1 MNRAFVIVMM
11 TMLVLPGFASAP
23 TDDLPLWKRLI
34 AIVAPGPG
42 YTARV
47 MRVHEPAV
55 REEAI
60 ATAPDALAVATAST
74 FTAAVS
80 EIPVAEAT
88 ATAPATETTSS
99 IAKTASANTVAPA
112 PANAAASASVVTPA
126 GTLTSANATALANT
140 ASQPEQPSSE
150 PKAPTVSVIVKVTTA
165 DAAAKVEVPRAE
177 VSTIAKAFETIAAQ
191 SAVAP
196 AEAPRAMAQPV
207 PPVAQPSKAK
217 RSSKAA
223 KREAPPAEPASPP
236 VYQVASV
243 TPAGAAAA
251 VKAARPDAVPADD
264 KSATEFQGDPDALP
278 PVPRPAPLKG
288 SCNGG
293 RRIISAFYWEGTH
306 TASGQRFDPN
316 GMTAAHRT
324 LPFGTQLTVG
334 NPRTGKTVIVTINDR
349 GPYMSGVSLD
359 LSRGAAKAIGLQG
372 TGAVCIL

>member
-1 MNRAFVIVMM
+1 MNCAFVIVMM
-11 TMLVLPGFASAP
+11 TLLVLPGFASAP
-23 TDDLPLWKRLI
+23 TDDMPLWKRLI

-47 MRVHEPAV
+47 MRMYEPAV
-55 REEAI
+55 RDEVI
-60 ATAPDALAVATAST
+60 AAAPVAPPVATTST

-80 EIPVAEAT
+80 EMRVTEAVV
-88 ATAPATETTSS
+88 TAPAAEATSS
-99 IAKTASANTVAPA
+99 IAKTAAANTVAPA
-112 PANAAASASVVTPA
+112 NATASASAVTS
-126 GTLTSANATALANT
+126 TSAVTVANATALASQSEQPAETTPATVIVIAKATTPNT
-140 ASQPEQPSSE
+140 AA
-150 PKAPTVSVIVKVTTA
+150 KAA
-165 DAAAKVEVPRAE
+165 EPRAE
-177 VSTIAKAFETIAAQ
+177 ASVIAKAFETIATQ
-191 SAVAP
+191 SAAAP
-196 AEAPRAMAQPV
+196 AEAPRAMAPPAQP
-207 PPVAQPSKAK
+207 PSTSAQPSKAK

-223 KREAPPAEPASPP
+223 KREAPPAEPASPG

-264 KSATEFQGDPDALP
+264 ESATEFQGDPDALP

-349 GPYMSGVSLD
+349 GPYTSGVSLD